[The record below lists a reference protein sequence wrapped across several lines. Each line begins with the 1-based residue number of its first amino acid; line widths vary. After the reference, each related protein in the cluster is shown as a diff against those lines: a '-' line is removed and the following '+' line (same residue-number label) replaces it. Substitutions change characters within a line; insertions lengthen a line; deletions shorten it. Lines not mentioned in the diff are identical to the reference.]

1 MISTV
6 IFDLDDTLYDEIDYC
21 RSGFLAVS
29 QYVAERF
36 PGASAKALCD
46 AMLRQ
51 FEAGNRKTVFNA
63 ALKSCRVS
71 FDDDFMATLIEAYR
85 NHHPSLTL
93 PPESKKALDEL
104 GKRYKL
110 AMLTD
115 GFLPAQR
122 LKVQALGIERYFQSI
137 IYTEE
142 LGREHWKPSPLGF
155 QKIMFDLGVEAGEC
169 VYVGDNEEKDFAA
182 PNSLGIVTVKIAKPT
197 SLHTAAAADA
207 EARPSHTIYAID
219 DLIRLVKGL

>member
-1 MISTV
+1 MISTI

-29 QYVAERF
+29 RYVAERF
-36 PGASAKALCD
+36 PGASAKPLYE
-46 AMLRQ
+46 AMVHQ
-51 FEAGNRKTVFNA
+51 FETGNRKTVFNA
-63 ALKSCRVS
+63 ALKSCRIA
-71 FDDDFMATLIEAYR
+71 FDDDLVATLIEAYR
-85 NHHPSLTL
+85 NHHPAITL
-93 PPESKKALDEL
+93 PPESKKTLDEL

-122 LKVQALGIERYFQSI
+122 YKVQALGIERYFQSI

-155 QKIMFDLGVEAGEC
+155 QKIMFDLGVEASEC
-169 VYVGDNEEKDFAA
+169 VYVGDNEEKDFIA
-182 PNSLGIVTVKIAKPT
+182 PNSLGMVTVKLAKST
-197 SLHTAAAADA
+197 SIHNIPAVEA
-207 EARPSHTIYAID
+207 EARPSHTIYAIE
-219 DLIRLVKGL
+219 DLVRLVSHL